1 LIDCVIIY
9 GREMKP
15 MREAALME
23 RLRQQDQDALDQLT
37 TRYRSYVCTILS
49 NMLQGTGCYADVE
62 ELCSDVFLALWQ
74 HVEEVED
81 GKIKP
86 WLGTVARNRA
96 KSWLRARQ
104 ELPMDIDEI
113 ELPDDGPGLE
123 DEAIRAELAAAVRK
137 AVDSLKP
144 KDRDIF
150 LRYYFYLQPVEEIAA
165 ALHMAPVS
173 VRSRLSRGRE
183 VLRKRLEKEVRA

>member
-1 LIDCVIIY
+1 
-9 GREMKP
+9 
-15 MREAALME
+15 MREALLVE
-23 RLRQQDQDALDQLT
+23 GLRRGNQDALDQLT

-49 NMLQGTGCYADVE
+49 NMLQGSGSYTDVE
-62 ELCSDVFLALWQ
+62 ELCSDVFLTMWQ
-74 HVEEVED
+74 HAREIED

-96 KSWLRARQ
+96 KSWLRARR

-113 ELPDDGPGLE
+113 ELPDGSPGLE
-123 DEAIRAELAAAVRK
+123 DEAIRAELVAAVRK
-137 AVDSLKP
+137 AVDSLRP

-150 LRYYFYLQPVEEIAA
+150 LRYYFYLQPVETIAA
-165 ALHMAPVS
+165 ALDMAPVS

-183 VLRKRLEKEVRA
+183 LLRRKLEKEVRP

>member
-1 LIDCVIIY
+1 MIDCVIIY

-74 HVEEVED
+74 HAEEVED

-104 ELPMDIDEI
+104 ELSMDIDEI

-165 ALHMAPVS
+165 ALQMAPVS

>member
-1 LIDCVIIY
+1 
-9 GREMKP
+9 
-15 MREAALME
+15 MRDAALME

-49 NMLQGTGCYADVE
+49 NMLQGTGSYADVE

-74 HVEEVED
+74 HADEVED

-96 KSWLRARQ
+96 KSWLRARR